1 MTPLLEKEGKVKIN
15 NVLTFSS
22 SLRRSTLAEV
32 PGGGGGLLIQPLAK
46 SQNAGEAL
54 TGVSEGGGWLSRLP
68 QF

>member
-32 PGGGGGLLIQPLAK
+32 PGGGGGLLIQPLTKEQACWNIIW
-46 SQNAGEAL
+46 SNCLL
-54 TGVSEGGGWLSRLP
+54 TELKTLE
-68 QF
+68 

>member
-1 MTPLLEKEGKVKIN
+1 VKIN

-46 SQNAGEAL
+46 EPACGK
-54 TGVSEGGGWLSRLP
+54 
-68 QF
+68 

>member
-32 PGGGGGLLIQPLAK
+32 PGGGGGLLKQPPL
-46 SQNAGEAL
+46 
-54 TGVSEGGGWLSRLP
+54 GVHFLKPEYKR
-68 QF
+68 